1 MSKLDYVP
9 NYATRQMDVY
19 RYGDNRER
27 VAFVKSF
34 HTEDAALAYCMMANP
49 DEPEPSTQGYHL
61 IDGILHRCPI
71 WDGAEACAHCERLD
85 TPPDL
90 SYQATFERAIRVE
103 DY

>member
-1 MSKLDYVP
+1 MDHEMSDY
-9 NYATRQMDVY
+9 YD
-19 RYGDNRER
+19 RECR
-27 VAFVKSF
+27 
-34 HTEDAALAYCMMANP
+34 AAHALGVCPECHFEGGLHNEGQCSQWRDQEP
-49 DEPEPSTQGYHL
+49 SDEPEPSTQGYHL